1 MKTLKYYFLLFN
13 FVIFCNMSFPQVEF
27 DGQSISY
34 PKFFNEQFS
43 LNKVHRVINAE
54 ELDSIVTI
62 TMEQYH
68 IPGLTAM
75 VVKYDSIIWSNNY
88 GYSNIA
94 MNQPAKDSTLF
105 LMASISK
112 TIMATALMQLWEEG
126 LFDLNENINNYLQP
140 EFQVKNPYF
149 PNDTITVKM
158 LMTHTSSIKDNWN
171 ILIPVVSCGD
181 SPIALDS
188 FLVNYFTPGGVYYST
203 LNFNNYSPYA
213 NYYNYSNAG
222 ACILAYLI
230 EKLSGMPFDQYCR
243 INIFDPLD
251 MDESSWFLEGL
262 DTTEIATPYDW
273 VANQYYANCHQGWP
287 LYPVAFLRTN
297 KIELSNFLSAYM
309 NNGIYNGNTILD
321 SATINIMLSDQ
332 MGHPDPYGDYQ
343 GLIWYETFYDGR
355 WLWGHTGGWTY
366 GTATAMFYVP
376 EEDWGF
382 MFFMNTYPDAP
393 AFWGIFQALS
403 DYAIEWQVPVELTS
417 FTATAQNGYVELN
430 WSTATE
436 TNNQMFEIE
445 RRKENSDFVL
455 IGFAEGTGTTTERQ
469 EYSYVDRDVTTG
481 KYFYRLKQ
489 IDYNGTYEYLPAG
502 QAGSIEI
509 EVDATPVS
517 FSLEQNYPNP
527 FNPSTTIKFNLPEK
541 EFVTIKVYDVMG
553 NEVATLINDEKP
565 AGSLSIEFDAS
576 DLASGSYFYK
586 LQAGNNITTRKMILL
601 K

>member
-1 MKTLKYYFLLFN
+1 MKTSKYYSLLFH
-13 FVIFCNMSFPQVEF
+13 FAIFCNISFAQIETESQP
-27 DGQSISY
+27 ISY
-34 PKFFNEQFS
+34 PKFFNEQYS

-54 ELDSIVTI
+54 GLDSIITI

-68 IPGLTAM
+68 IPGLAAM
-75 VVKYDSIIWSNNY
+75 VVKYDSVIWSNNY

-94 MNQPAKDSTLF
+94 QNLSVKDSTLF

-112 TIMATALMQLWEEG
+112 TIMVTAIMQLWEDG

-149 PNDTITVKM
+149 PNDTITFKM

-171 ILIPVVSCGD
+171 ILIPVISCGD

-188 FLVNYFTPGGVYYST
+188 FLVNYFTPGGIYYSP

-273 VANQYYANCHQGWP
+273 IANQYYANCNQGWP
-287 LYPVAFLRTN
+287 LYPIAFLRTN
-297 KIELSNFLSAYM
+297 KIELLKFLSTYM
-309 NNGIYNGNTILD
+309 NNGTYNGNTILD
-321 SATINIMLSDQ
+321 SATISIMLSDQ

-376 EEDWGF
+376 EADWGF
-382 MFFMNTYPDAP
+382 IFFVNTYPDAP

-403 DYAIEWQVPVELTS
+403 DYAIEWQVPVDLTS
-417 FTATAQNGYVELN
+417 FNATSRTGYVELN

-436 TNNQMFEIE
+436 TNNQLFEIE

-455 IGFAEGTGTTTERQ
+455 IGFVEGKGTTTEQQ
-469 EYSYVDRDVTTG
+469 EYSFIDRDVTAG
-481 KYFYRLKQ
+481 KYYYRLKQ
-489 IDYNGTYEYLPAG
+489 IDFNGTFEYSYEV
-502 QAGSIEI
+502 EI
-509 EVDATPVS
+509 DAAPVS

-527 FNPSTTIKFNLPEK
+527 FNPSTTIRFDLPDK
-541 EFVTIKVYDVMG
+541 EFVTLKIYDVLG
-553 NEVATLINDEKP
+553 NEVDLLLNEEKP
-565 AGSLSIEFDAS
+565 AGSHSVEFN
-576 DLASGSYFYK
+576 ASGIASGIYICK
-586 LQAGNNITTRKMILL
+586 LQAGSNFTTRKMILQ